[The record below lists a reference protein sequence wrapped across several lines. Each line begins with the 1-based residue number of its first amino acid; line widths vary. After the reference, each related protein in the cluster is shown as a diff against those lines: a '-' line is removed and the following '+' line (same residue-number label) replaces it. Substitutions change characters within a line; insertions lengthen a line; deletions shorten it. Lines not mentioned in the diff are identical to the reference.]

1 LKRIFDLTLL
11 LISFPLVLLIVTIF
25 SFIIFIFQGRPV
37 FFKQDRL
44 GKNHL
49 RFKIIKF
56 SSMTRDRG
64 MDGELLPDKDRI
76 TKLGDFIRKTSV
88 DELPSLW
95 NVLLGQMSFVGPRP
109 LRERY
114 LKRYSAEQDRRH
126 EVKPGVTG
134 WAQINGRNAVTWD
147 KRFELDVW
155 YVDNQSFFLD
165 LKILFSTIF
174 VVLLRKDI
182 NSSDDFTMEEF
193 EGNHSN

>member
-1 LKRIFDLTLL
+1 MIL
-11 LISFPLVLLIVTIF
+11 FPLIIPIIIIF

-37 FFKQDRL
+37 LFKQDRL

-76 TKLGDFIRKTSV
+76 TRLGDFIRKTSV

-114 LKRYSAEQDRRH
+114 LNRYSAEQDRRH

-155 YVDNQSFFLD
+155 YVDNQSFWLD
-165 LKILFSTIF
+165 LKIILLTIWK
-174 VVLLRKDI
+174 VLKREGI
-182 NSSDDFTMEEF
+182 SHRNYATMPTF
-193 EGNHSN
+193 KGTKNG